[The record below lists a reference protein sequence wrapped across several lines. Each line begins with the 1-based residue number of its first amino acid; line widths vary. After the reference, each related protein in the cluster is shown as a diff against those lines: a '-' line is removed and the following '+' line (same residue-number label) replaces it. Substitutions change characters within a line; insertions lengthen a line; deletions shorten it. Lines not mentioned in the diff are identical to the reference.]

1 MKNKKSHPV
10 VSPDDGRVSQPHM
23 YKGFTVSRDNR
34 RGYWRA
40 YVCMEDVEVYAG
52 STQTFRGAITIGVSA
67 AHRAG
72 TLRWKAAVAWA
83 RNHGINLSYDDVFE
97 KERYRYQKGFYVAKN
112 GSTPSAPRY
121 EVYIGP
127 SKKESQIVGSVKD
140 VRSGVELGIKMSI
153 DKPYYHE
160 YSVIEWLRR
169 KGMEDLIPMAKKSQ
183 VAA

>member
-1 MKNKKSHPV
+1 MKNIKSHPV
-10 VSPDDGRVSQPHM
+10 LSPDDGRVSQPHM
-23 YKGFTVSRDNR
+23 YKGFTVSRDKR
-34 RGYWRA
+34 RKYYRA
-40 YVCMEDVEVYAG
+40 YVSMDDIEVYAG
-52 STQTFRGAITIGVSA
+52 SAHTFRGAITAGVSA

-83 RNHGINLSYDDVFE
+83 RNHGIVLSYDDVFE
-97 KERYRYQKGFYVAKN
+97 KDRFRFQKGFYVSKN
-112 GSTPSAPRY
+112 GSTSTAPRY

-140 VRSGVELGIKMSI
+140 ARSGVELGIKMSI

-169 KGMEDLIPMAKKSQ
+169 NGMDDLIPMAKKPQ
-183 VAA
+183 DGV